1 MGSSSRISYP
11 LVWGIVFAT
20 IASLLLGWIVIARTQ
35 VATTSH
41 TPTELNL
48 QGWQA
53 LARENPQDSGAQLQ
67 LGFAYYRM
75 AKEEKDAAKRKDLL
89 LKALANY
96 EASLKLNSKV
106 ITTQY
111 NRALVLR
118 DLGRT
123 DEALAAFEKLITLNQ
138 GDTWATHDAAVI
150 YFERGN
156 LKKAIKLFEQ
166 ATKAEPQASNYRLDL
181 AKAYVKAG
189 RKRDAITQLTYALR
203 MDPSN
208 TESKSLLAS
217 LTADTKK
224 KTGGK

>member
-35 VATTSH
+35 VATKSH

-48 QGWQA
+48 QGWQS
-53 LARENPQDSGAQLQ
+53 LAKENPQDSGAQLQ
-67 LGFAYYRM
+67 LGFAYYRL
-75 AKEEKDAAKRKDLL
+75 AQEEKDPAKRKALL
-89 LKALANY
+89 VKALANY
-96 EASLKLNSKV
+96 DVSLKLNSKV

-118 DLGRT
+118 ELGRN
-123 DEALAAFEKLITLNQ
+123 DEALAAFEKLIILNK
-138 GDTWATHDAAVI
+138 GDTWATHDAAMI
-150 YFERGN
+150 YLERGN

-166 ATKAEPQASNYRLDL
+166 AVTAEPQASNYRFDL

-189 RKRDAITQLTYALR
+189 RKRDAISQLTYALR

-208 TESKSLLAS
+208 KEGRSLLTS
-217 LTADTKK
+217 LTAETK